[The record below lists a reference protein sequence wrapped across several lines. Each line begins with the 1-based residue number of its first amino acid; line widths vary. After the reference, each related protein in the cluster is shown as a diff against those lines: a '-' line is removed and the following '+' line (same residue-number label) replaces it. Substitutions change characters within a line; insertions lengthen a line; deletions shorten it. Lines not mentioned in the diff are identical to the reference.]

1 MPIESHLT
9 GIAHAIQL
17 AVAPVFLFTGIGTI
31 INALNARLSRIVDRR
46 RVLESHL
53 TGLGPEVPQTV
64 RDELHSL
71 ARRLR
76 LVYGSILLAV
86 VSALFI
92 CILVAS
98 AFIGAF
104 IDFDLARVIATL
116 FVLAMLALIA
126 CLILLL
132 REVFLAVTTGRHP
145 VK

>member
-1 MPIESHLT
+1 MPFESHLS
-9 GIAHAIQL
+9 GIAHVIQL
-17 AVAPVFLFTGIGTI
+17 AVAPVFLLTGIGTI

-46 RVLESHL
+46 RVLEDHL
-53 TGLGPEVPQTV
+53 TGLAPDIPQPV
-64 RDELHSL
+64 SDELHSL

-76 LVYGSILLAV
+76 LAYASILLAV
-86 VSALFI
+86 TSALLI

-98 AFIGAF
+98 AFVSAF
-104 IDFDLARVIATL
+104 IDFDLARVVATF

-145 VK
+145 FK

>member
-1 MPIESHLT
+1 MPFESHLS
-9 GIAHAIQL
+9 GIAHVIQL
-17 AVAPVFLFTGIGTI
+17 AVAPVFLLTGIGTI

-46 RVLESHL
+46 RVLEDQL
-53 TGLGPEVPQTV
+53 AALVPEVPQRV
-64 RDELHSL
+64 SDELHSL

-76 LVYGSILLAV
+76 LAYASILLAV
-86 VSALFI
+86 TSALLI

-98 AFIGAF
+98 AFVSAF
-104 IDFDLARVIATL
+104 IDFDLARVVATF

-145 VK
+145 FK